1 MSERVFPIPADMQ
14 LSLDFEAGITERHR
28 SLLEACAYTAHSSAS
43 PLKVI
48 AADLDCSPSDL
59 ARKLS
64 GNPDDKRNL
73 SVNDMVKL
81 IESTNDMT
89 PIYWLI
95 EKFHLDD
102 DQRSARAA
110 KELAKALPAIL
121 ALAKQMG
128 VKA

>member
-1 MSERVFPIPADMQ
+1 MQ

-28 SLLEACAYTAHSSAS
+28 TLLEACAYTAHSAPA

-81 IESTNDMT
+81 IEATSDMT

-95 EKFHLDD
+95 EKFGLDD
-102 DQRSARAA
+102 KQRQERAA
-110 KELAKALPAIL
+110 LEIAKSLPAIL
-121 ALAKQMG
+121 AAMKQLG

>member
-1 MSERVFPIPADMQ
+1 MQ

-28 SLLEACAYTAHSSAS
+28 TLLEACAHTAHASAT

-59 ARKLS
+59 TRKLS

-73 SVNDMVKL
+73 SVNDLVKL
-81 IESTNDMT
+81 LESTGDMT

-95 EKFHLDD
+95 ERFELDD
-102 DQRSARAA
+102 DQRKARAA
-110 KELAKALPAIL
+110 HELSKALPAIL

-128 VKA
+128 VK

>member
-1 MSERVFPIPADMQ
+1 MQ
-14 LSLDFEAGITERHR
+14 LSLDFEAGITERYR
-28 SLLEACAYTAHSSAS
+28 TLLEACAYTAHSSS
-43 PLKVI
+43 TPLKAI

-59 ARKLS
+59 SRKLS

-73 SVNDMVKL
+73 SVNDLVKL

-95 EKFHLDD
+95 EKFGLDD
-102 DQRSARAA
+102 DQRAGRAA